1 MTLPLI
7 NDYKTAMAN
16 AKARFATLKVSP
28 VLDSRR
34 HPQFLAGNFACV
46 FKASDQTGA
55 LLAIKC
61 FTRDMPDLEKRYRAL
76 SRFIKA
82 AHPASMVDLQYLP
95 DELYTTSSVAAPGD
109 YPVVVMPWLE
119 GPTIGEATETLCR
132 RDNRRGLAALTRA
145 WAKLCHDLLNRGI
158 AHGDLK
164 HDNVIISQESK
175 LKLIDYDSMY
185 IDELKG
191 LSSPLVG
198 GINFQHPL
206 RNPGHFDATV
216 DHVSILVM
224 LLSLRALTFE
234 PALLEAHN
242 NGENLIL
249 TRDDFIA
256 AERSELISSLLKIPD
271 FFVQDWTRQLVKV
284 CNSKSIRIPG
294 IKNIVSSAMKLDASP
309 QEAGVKNLFS
319 FLGSAIPSLNLGR

>member
-28 VLDSRR
+28 VLDPRR

-46 FKASDQTGA
+46 FKAINETGA
-55 LLAIKC
+55 TLAIKC
-61 FTRDMPDLEKRYRAL
+61 FTRDMPDLEKRYLTL
-76 SRFIKA
+76 SRFIRT

-95 DELYTTSSVAAPGD
+95 DELYTTSSVASSGD
-109 YPVVVMPWLE
+109 YPVVVMPWLD
-119 GPTIGEATETLCR
+119 GSTIGEATETLCR
-132 RDNRRGLAALTRA
+132 RNNRRGLAALTRA
-145 WAKLCHDLLNRGI
+145 WAKLCYDLLNRGI

-164 HDNVIISQESK
+164 HDNVIITRESK

-191 LSSPLVG
+191 LASPLVG

-206 RNPGHFDATV
+206 RNPGHFDSTV

-234 PALLEAHN
+234 PSLLEVYN
-242 NGENLIL
+242 NGENIIL

-256 AERSELISSLLKIPD
+256 AERSELMSTLLKIPD
-271 FFVQDWTRQLVKV
+271 FFVQDWTRQLIKG
-284 CNSKSIRIPG
+284 CQSKSIRIPN
-294 IKNIVSSAMKLDASP
+294 IKNIVMSAMKLDASP
-309 QEAGVKNLFS
+309 QEAGAKRLFS
-319 FLGSAIPSLNLGR
+319 FLSVALPSLNLGR